1 MPIRSQIIDTSMQKA
16 FIKNNQKGKYMLI
29 QKLINEICPI
39 AQAAIV
45 SKSRATA
52 RNTINKES
60 CPNKLFSFAKKLY
73 ATSKEHPASNSLQR
87 EAELATQKAIEISS
101 QPEYMAWAAIT
112 DGCDFFK
119 ANGKCPPK
127 GRLTQMYSRYGSW
140 RLVHKRL
147 IAKGFGG
154 KNFLWLRSQN
164 KLELTSEWFIA
175 RHAPELVT
183 AETLSALNV
192 LLASDEKAI
201 AKAA

>member
-1 MPIRSQIIDTSMQKA
+1 
-16 FIKNNQKGKYMLI
+16 MLI

-45 SKSRATA
+45 SKSRASA
-52 RNTINKES
+52 RTIIGRMT
-60 CPNKLFSFAKKLY
+60 CPNELLSYSAKLY
-73 ATSKEHPASNSLQR
+73 SVSKQHPAANSLQR
-87 EAELATQKAIEISS
+87 EAELATQKSIEICS
-101 QPEYMAWAAIT
+101 QPEYMAWAVIT

-183 AETLSALNV
+183 AETLLALNV
-192 LLASDEKAI
+192 LLASDEKAH